1 MSDSKANDTNLPI
14 LVLIRRG
21 RKGRGFLVSAAD
33 DPTDVA
39 ACADGD
45 EVGAAIVEL
54 LDDPDQARFDQSQV
68 ESKPSGPES
77 TGNEQE
83 TYATG
88 DGIEEYE
95 EDEEGEEDG
104 DEREPGLLDVDPE
117 GDIATQLLMNLG
129 RATLK
134 KGQELSNNYRKKG
147 PGKSRR

>member
-68 ESKPSGPES
+68 ESGSSEADS
-77 TGNEQE
+77 TDEEQE
-83 TYATG
+83 TYAAG
-88 DGIEEYE
+88 DELEEYE
-95 EDEEGEEDG
+95 GDEEGEDDE
-104 DEREPGLLDVDPE
+104 DEREPGVFDVDPE
-117 GDIATQLLMNLG
+117 GDIATQLLVNLG

-147 PGKSRR
+147 SGKNRR